1 MANKYIPCTELID
14 LSEWTKS
21 ATIIA
26 YLADKVD
33 ATDVNRKFRSD
44 VAINNRMYLNGDADH
59 YIVHGGRGY
68 KWAENEKEIEQ
79 SVHDLERRAYTML
92 TVASQT
98 RKALK
103 QKDQGSFNNLAD
115 IRKERKMT
123 AEELVKKVR
132 DAYPGLAL
140 DASLLSK
147 IENNKVLPNHMTMV
161 AISEALGVGAVKI
174 FGASAFLI

>member
-1 MANKYIPCTELID
+1 MANKYIPCTDLLD

-98 RKALK
+98 RKALR
-103 QKDQGSFNNLAD
+103 QKEQVSFNNLAD
-115 IRKERKMT
+115 IRK
-123 AEELVKKVR
+123 
-132 DAYPGLAL
+132 
-140 DASLLSK
+140 
-147 IENNKVLPNHMTMV
+147 
-161 AISEALGVGAVKI
+161 
-174 FGASAFLI
+174 